1 MYECTVSGNGATIW
15 TGTAFD
21 CSSINNEFTIF
32 HSTNDTSEVPKYCSN
47 GAIIG
52 RTIGPAENDSYTS
65 RITIQ
70 VSNEF
75 NGKTAVCVHDDG
87 TNFIEIG
94 SAMLNITT
102 RIIQLY
108 TSIIT
113 YALILKHSSISSA
126 N

>member
-1 MYECTVSGNGATIW
+1 MVSGNGATIW

-52 RTIGPAENDSYTS
+52 RAIRGENGFYTS
-65 RITIQ
+65 QIIIQ
-70 VSNEF
+70 VSDEF

-87 TNFIEIG
+87 TNFTEIG
-94 SAMLNITT
+94 STMLNITT
-102 RIIQLY
+102 GMYYSYVYINNNFM
-108 TSIIT
+108 
-113 YALILKHSSISSA
+113 H
-126 N
+126 